1 MDHYFQILACS
12 EVLGTCCS
20 DYGLVGILDIL
31 RQCLNLIQLIV
42 PIILMVALAIQF
54 TQLMANPDD
63 KKKQKSLINKFVAA
77 LICFFIPLLVNLSIN
92 LVPDTFQL
100 SACWDTAR
108 ISREV
113 LQSQNSS
120 YISPTDKEAKKF
132 ILLGDAYEPG
142 VPGSGGSG
150 SAGSGSAT
158 GRAIVA
164 YALQFVGQQYVYGGS
179 WNGEP
184 PYTPTDCSGFVQG
197 VFSHFGIS
205 LPRDTNSQWAAT
217 NTYTLVSP
225 SDIQAGDVVMY
236 YDHVG
241 ILTGNGEEMV
251 HASNSSPYPAGGVKT
266 SATYNYR
273 TVRGIMRINGV
284 N

>member
-1 MDHYFQILACS
+1 MGNYFQILACN

-42 PIILMVALAIQF
+42 PIILMVMLAVQF

-63 KKKQKSLINKFVAA
+63 KKKQKSLINKFIAA
-77 LICFFIPLLVNLSIN
+77 VMCFFVPFLVNLAIN

-100 SACWDTAR
+100 AACWDTAR

-120 YISPTDKEAKKF
+120 YISPTDKRPKSF
-132 ILLGDAYEPG
+132 ILLGDDYEAGNPS
-142 VPGSGGSG
+142 SGG
-150 SAGSGSAT
+150 AGQGTAT

-164 YALQFVGQQYVYGGS
+164 YALQFVGQQYVWGGT
-179 WNGEP
+179 WNGEL
-184 PYTPTDCSGFVQG
+184 PYTGTDCSGFVQG
-197 VFSHFGIS
+197 VFAHFGIN
-205 LPRDTNSQWAAT
+205 LTRTTDTQWADVGS
-217 NTYTLVSP
+217 YTLVT
-225 SDIQAGDVVMY
+225 DGNIQAGDLAMY
-236 YDHVG
+236 NGHVG

-251 HASNSSPYPAGGVKT
+251 HASNSNPYPSGGVKV
-266 SATYNYR
+266 SPTYKYR
-273 TVRGIMRINGV
+273 AVQGIMRINGV